1 MTEDR
6 LVVAGDLNYELL
18 RSNMWEFLCG
28 EEIFL
33 CYDCSD
39 GYMNLHVINLI
50 KLHSREKRTNKV
62 CP

>member
-6 LVVAGDLNYELL
+6 LVVARSLNEEVL
-18 RSNMWEFLCG
+18 RGNMSEFLCG

-50 KLHSREKRTNKV
+50 KLHTKEKTTNKV
-62 CP
+62 CT

>member
-6 LVVAGDLNYELL
+6 LVVARSLNEEVL
-18 RSNMWEFLCG
+18 RGNMSEFLCG

-39 GYMNLHVINLI
+39 GYMNLHM
-50 KLHSREKRTNKV
+50 TT
-62 CP
+62 

>member
-6 LVVAGDLNYELL
+6 LVVARSLNEEVL
-18 RSNMWEFLCG
+18 RGNMSQFLCG

-39 GYMNLHVINLI
+39 GYMNLCD
-50 KLHSREKRTNKV
+50 KFNKTTHQGKKNK
-62 CP
+62 